1 MGCSL
6 TRTRTESQT
15 MVWYFSTL
23 FEPDRKFQATSLA
36 SLEAPSSAQGM
47 WRSLSPGNMVG
58 LRSLCLAMLSTVV
71 YFIRKICSPQGLK
84 SHVCQFKWGYVCL
97 SHSPWGHLR
106 IPQYGE
112 NMMLSGFLELYLLK
126 ISTFLK
132 VLSFGTVSI
141 FENKHYPLFLLRE
154 ESKEA
159 PI

>member
-15 MVWYFSTL
+15 MVWYFSIY
-23 FEPDRKFQATSLA
+23 FEPDRKILGNITCKPGGTFIGPRNVTIVVSGKHGRVEISLFC
-36 SLEAPSSAQGM
+36 
-47 WRSLSPGNMVG
+47 NVIKD
-58 LRSLCLAMLSTVV
+58 VF
-71 YFIRKICSPQGLK
+71 FIRKIGSPQGLK
-84 SHVCQFKWGYVCL
+84 SHVCQFKWRYVCL
-97 SHSPWGHLR
+97 SHSSWGHLR